1 MLAEGTDYI
10 GSQSARKGGDYLVI
24 ASRGYTQDEILK
36 INKAFDSNKV
46 NSINSN
52 IKYFQIDNQ
61 IDVNESTTFKDANV
75 LREIEKRENGYLKGL
90 FVQENEDDEINDQ
103 SDNFISNESNDDQ

>member
-36 INKAFDSNKV
+36 INKAYDSNKV
-46 NSINSN
+46 S
-52 IKYFQIDNQ
+52 
-61 IDVNESTTFKDANV
+61 STYCNM
-75 LREIEKRENGYLKGL
+75 
-90 FVQENEDDEINDQ
+90 
-103 SDNFISNESNDDQ
+103 